1 MVKHPIYCYACKQ
14 THELTVAELERLL
27 YTLQAAEQTAGMDP
41 ADGRDIDSWDCL
53 RDTWLCLSHDVEG
66 YAEHLEQ
73 AVGLRRDLAG
83 ARPGDE
89 DLCACGELI
98 QFVELAAAGPRTT
111 IRRWEHID
119 PAAWELCR
127 TAGPDDGRQP

>member
-1 MVKHPIYCYACKQ
+1 MVKHPIYCYTHKQ
-14 THELTVAELERLL
+14 AHELTVAELERLV

-41 ADGRDIDSWDCL
+41 ADGRDIDTWDCL
-53 RDTWLCLSHDVEG
+53 LTWLGLSHDVEG

-73 AVGLRRDLAG
+73 AVGLRRDKAG

-89 DLCACGELI
+89 DLCRCGELI
-98 QFVELAAAGPRTT
+98 QFVELAAAGHRTT

-119 PAAWELCR
+119 PVAWELCR
-127 TAGPDDGRQP
+127 DAKPDPGRQP